1 MKSLKGRKEM
11 ETIVGI
17 DLGTTNCSVTA
28 INEEGKTKSIKNKH
42 NEFITPSAVYFCK
55 KEKEIIVGKDAK
67 EKSNTDPDNLVL
79 FVKREMGKSKDKVR
93 ENRVDGSYNPY
104 KFWGTTYSPEQIS
117 AMILSQLKKDAEKE
131 LGKEVKKAV
140 ITCPA
145 YFGDAEK
152 NATKMAGEMAGFE
165 VLEIIP
171 EPTAAALTYSA
182 RTEKDETV
190 LVFDLGGGTF
200 DVTILKISN
209 TDAGRNVEMIVTD
222 GDHRL
227 GGKDWDDLL
236 IDYMV
241 DRFEKKYQIDL
252 YYEDK
257 KKVAPT
263 FGKLRIEVEKAKVAL
278 FKEGIDA
285 VPLSIEYGGKKHT
298 ENITRALYAAKTQDL
313 TNQCRTYCNNI
324 LQESDL
330 SWDDIDTV
338 LMIGN
343 MSNCKTIQDA
353 LKEWSGKEINF
364 GLINPKTC
372 VSEGAAIKGH
382 LLEGGDKIKAIK
394 KQDSEIAAF
403 EQSDEITKRVE
414 KAESEGERTDTKFD
428 KKNMKSGVLSSS
440 VGIKVLTRDGK
451 ETVYKLLNK
460 NSSYPEEISKAF
472 PVFRDGDQEFS
483 LNVLE
488 GESSIVDECDLLGSI
503 VVKLD
508 GKMNK
513 GDKLSIT
520 LSADANGILQVKA
533 INDKLGIYVESKIK
547 RESDISEEEVK
558 AASEDMEEFY
568 LG

>member
-1 MKSLKGRKEM
+1 M

-28 INEEGKTKSIKNKH
+28 INEEGVTKVIKNKH

-55 KEKEIIVGKDAK
+55 KEKEIIVGKEAK

-79 FVKREMGKSKDKVR
+79 FVKREMGKAKDKVR
-93 ENRVDGSYNPY
+93 ENRVNGSYNPY
-104 KFWGTTYSPEQIS
+104 KFWGITYSPEQIS

-152 NATKMAGEMAGFE
+152 NATKMAGEIAGFE
-165 VLEIIP
+165 ILEIIP
-171 EPTAAALTYSA
+171 EPTAAALSYSA
-182 RTEKDETV
+182 VTKKDETV

-200 DVTILKISN
+200 DVTILKVSN
-209 TDAGRNVEMIVTD
+209 TDSGRNVEMLVTD
-222 GDHRL
+222 GDHKL
-227 GGKDWDDLL
+227 GGKDWDDLI

-278 FKEGIDA
+278 FKDTVDT
-285 VPLSIEYGGKKHT
+285 VPVTIEYGGKKHT
-298 ENITRALYAAKTQDL
+298 ENISRTLYATKTADL
-313 TNQCRTYCNNI
+313 TNQCKTYCNNI
-324 LQESDL
+324 LTESDL
-330 SWDDIDTV
+330 TWNDIDTV

-353 LKEWSGKEINF
+353 LKEWSGKDINF

-372 VSEGAAIKGH
+372 VSEGAAIRGH
-382 LLEGGDKIKAIK
+382 LLEGGDNIKILKNVDK
-394 KQDSEIAAF
+394 EIAAF
-403 EQSDEITKRVE
+403 DQSETITERVE
-414 KAESEGERTDTKFD
+414 KLEKEGERTDTKFN
-428 KKNMKSGVLSSS
+428 KEIKSGVLSSS
-440 VGIKVLTRDGK
+440 IGIKVLTKDGK
-451 ETVYKLLNK
+451 EVVYKLLKK
-460 NSSYPEEISKAF
+460 NSSYPNEFSKEF
-472 PVFRDGDQEFS
+472 PVNKDGLEELKLQ
-483 LNVLE
+483 VLV
-488 GESSIVDECDLLGSI
+488 GESPSVEECELLGTI

-508 GKMNK
+508 GKMNR
-513 GDKLSIT
+513 GDKLCIT
-520 LSADANGILQVKA
+520 LSVDSNGILQVKA
-533 INDKLGIYVESKIK
+533 INEKLGIHVESKIK
-547 RESDISEEEVK
+547 RESDISEEDVK
-558 AASEDMEEFY
+558 KASEEIEEFY

>member
-1 MKSLKGRKEM
+1 M

-28 INEEGKTKSIKNKH
+28 INEEGKTKTIKNKH

-67 EKSNTDPDNLVL
+67 EKSNTDPDNLEL
-79 FVKREMGKSKDKVR
+79 IVKREMGKSKDKVR

-117 AMILSQLKKDAEKE
+117 AMILSQLKRDAEKE

-152 NATKMAGEMAGFE
+152 NATKMAGEIAGFE

-330 SWDDIDTV
+330 SWNDIDTV

-343 MSNCKTIQDA
+343 MSNCKTIQNA

-372 VSEGAAIKGH
+372 VSEGAAIRGH
-382 LLEGGDKIKAIK
+382 LLEGGEKVKTLV
-394 KQDSEIAAF
+394 KQDSDIASF
-403 EQSDEITKRVE
+403 EQSDEITQRVE
-414 KAESEGERTDTKFD
+414 KAENEGERTDTKFD
-428 KKNMKSGVLSSS
+428 KNNIKSGVLASS
-440 VGIKVLTRDGK
+440 VGIKVLTREGK

-460 NSSYPEEISKAF
+460 NSSYPEEITKAF

-488 GESSIVDECDLLGSI
+488 GESSNVDECELLGAI
-503 VVKLD
+503 IVKLD

-533 INDKLGIYVESKIK
+533 VNEKLGIHVESKIK
-547 RESDISEEEVK
+547 RESEISEEEVK

>member
-1 MKSLKGRKEM
+1 M

-117 AMILSQLKKDAEKE
+117 AMILSQLKRDAEKE

-152 NATKMAGEMAGFE
+152 NATKMAGEIAGFE

-330 SWDDIDTV
+330 SWNDIDTV

-343 MSNCKTIQDA
+343 MSNCKTIQNA

-372 VSEGAAIKGH
+372 VSEGAAIRGH
-382 LLEGGDKIKAIK
+382 LLEGGEKVKTLK

-403 EQSDEITKRVE
+403 EQSAEITQRVE
-414 KAESEGERTDTKFD
+414 KTEKEGERTNTKFD
-428 KKNMKSGVLSSS
+428 KKNIKSGVLASS

-460 NSSYPEEISKAF
+460 NSSYPEEFTRAF
-472 PVFRDGDQEFS
+472 PMIRDGDQEFS

-488 GESSIVDECDLLGSI
+488 GESSNVDECELLGAI
-503 VVKLD
+503 IVKLD

-533 INDKLGIYVESKIK
+533 VNEKLGIHVESKIK

>member
-1 MKSLKGRKEM
+1 M

-28 INEEGKTKSIKNKH
+28 INEEGKTKTIKNKH

-117 AMILSQLKKDAEKE
+117 AMILSQLKRDAEKE

-152 NATKMAGEMAGFE
+152 NATKMAGEIAGFE

-285 VPLSIEYGGKKHT
+285 VSLSIEYGGKKHT
-298 ENITRALYAAKTQDL
+298 ENVSRALYAAKTQDL
-313 TNQCRTYCNNI
+313 TNQCKTYCNNI

-330 SWDDIDTV
+330 SWNDIDTV

-372 VSEGAAIKGH
+372 VSEGAAIRGH
-382 LLEGGDKIKAIK
+382 LLEGGEKVKTLV
-394 KQDSEIAAF
+394 KQDSDIASF
-403 EQSDEITKRVE
+403 EQSDEITQRVE
-414 KAESEGERTDTKFD
+414 KAENEGERTDTKFD
-428 KKNMKSGVLSSS
+428 KNNIKSGVLASS
-440 VGIKVLTRDGK
+440 VGIKVLTREGK

-460 NSSYPEEISKAF
+460 NSSYPEEITKAF
-472 PVFRDGDQEFS
+472 PVFRDGDHEFS

-488 GESSIVDECDLLGSI
+488 GESSNVDECELLGAI

-533 INDKLGIYVESKIK
+533 VNEKLGIHVESKIK
-547 RESDISEEEVK
+547 RETDISEEEVK

>member
-1 MKSLKGRKEM
+1 M

-28 INEEGKTKSIKNKH
+28 INKEGKTKTIKNKH

-117 AMILSQLKKDAEKE
+117 AMILSQLKRDAEKE

-152 NATKMAGEMAGFE
+152 NATKMAGEIAGFE

-285 VPLSIEYGGKKHT
+285 VSLSIEYGGKKHT

-330 SWDDIDTV
+330 SWNDIDTV

-414 KAESEGERTDTKFD
+414 KSESEGERTDTKFD
-428 KKNMKSGVLSSS
+428 KKNIKSGVLSSS

-488 GESSIVDECDLLGSI
+488 GESSIVGECDLLGSI

-508 GKMNK
+508 AKMNK

-520 LSADANGILQVKA
+520 LSVDANGILQVKA

-547 RESDISEEEVK
+547 RESDISDEEVK

>member
-1 MKSLKGRKEM
+1 M

-28 INEEGKTKSIKNKH
+28 INAEGKTKSIKNKH
-42 NEFITPSAVYFCK
+42 NEYITPSAVYFCK

-67 EKSNTDPDNLVL
+67 EKSNTDPENLVL
-79 FVKREMGKSKDKVR
+79 FVKREMGKAKDKVR

-131 LGKEVKKAV
+131 LGREVKKAV

-152 NATKMAGEMAGFE
+152 SATKMAGEIAGFE

-171 EPTAAALTYSA
+171 EPMAAALTYSA

-200 DVTILKISN
+200 DVTILRISN
-209 TDAGRNVEMIVTD
+209 TAAGRNVNMIVTD
-222 GDHRL
+222 GNHRL

-278 FKEGIDA
+278 FKEGMDT
-285 VPLSIEYGGKKHT
+285 VLLSIEYGGKKHT
-298 ENITRALYAAKTQDL
+298 ENISRALYSAKTQDL

-324 LQESDL
+324 LQESHL
-330 SWDDIDTV
+330 SWNNIDTV

-382 LLEGGDKIKAIK
+382 LLEGGDIIKAIK
-394 KQDSEIAAF
+394 KQDSEIASF
-403 EQSDEITKRVE
+403 EQSDEITQRVE
-414 KAESEGERTDTKFD
+414 KSESEGERTDTKFD

-460 NSSYPEEISKAF
+460 NSSYPEEITKAF

-488 GESSIVDECDLLGSI
+488 GESSIVEECELLGAI

-533 INDKLGIYVESKIK
+533 INEKLGIYVESKIK

-558 AASEDMEEFY
+558 AASEDIEEFY

>member
-1 MKSLKGRKEM
+1 M
-11 ETIVGI
+11 ETILGI

-28 INEEGKTKSIKNKH
+28 INAEGKTKSIKNKH
-42 NEFITPSAVYFCK
+42 NEYITPSAVYFCK

-93 ENRVDGSYNPY
+93 QNRVDGSYNPY
-104 KFWGTTYSPEQIS
+104 KFWGTTYSPEFIS
-117 AMILSQLKKDAEKE
+117 AMILTQLKNDAEKE
-131 LGKEVKKAV
+131 LGQEVKKAV

-152 NATKMAGEMAGFE
+152 TATKKAGEKAGFE

-182 RTEKDETV
+182 RTEKEETV

-222 GDHRL
+222 GNHRL

-241 DRFEKKYQIDL
+241 DRFEKKYLIDL
-252 YYEDK
+252 YYEK
-257 KKVAPT
+257 RKNTAPT

-278 FKEGIDA
+278 FKDGIDA
-285 VPLSIEYGGKKHT
+285 VPVSIEYGGQKHT
-298 ENITRALYAAKTQDL
+298 ENISRALFAAKTQGL
-313 TNQCRTYCNNI
+313 TNQCKTYCNNI
-324 LQESDL
+324 LQHSNL
-330 SWDDIDTV
+330 SWKEIDTV

-353 LKEWSGKEINF
+353 LKEWSGKDINF

-382 LLEGGDKIKAIK
+382 LLIGGEKIKILK

-403 EQSDEITKRVE
+403 EQSDEITQRVE
-414 KAESEGERTDTKFD
+414 KIEIEGERTETKFD
-428 KKNMKSGVLSSS
+428 KNNIKSGVLASSI
-440 VGIKVLTRDGK
+440 GIKVLTKSGT

-460 NSSYPEEISKAF
+460 NSSYPEEITKAF
-472 PVFRDGDQEFS
+472 PLFRDGDLEFT

-488 GESSIVDECDLLGSI
+488 GESSIVEECELLGSI

-520 LSADANGILQVKA
+520 LSADSNGILQVKA
-533 INDKLGIYVESKIK
+533 INEKLGIHVESRIK

-558 AASEDMEEFY
+558 SASEDMDEFY

>member
-1 MKSLKGRKEM
+1 M

-28 INEEGKTKSIKNKH
+28 IDEDGKTKSIKNKH
-42 NEFITPSAVYFCK
+42 NEYITPSAVYFCK

-104 KFWGTTYSPEQIS
+104 KIWGKIYSPEQIS

-131 LGKEVKKAV
+131 LGKEVRKAV

-152 NATKMAGEMAGFE
+152 NATKMAGEIAGFE

-171 EPTAAALTYSA
+171 EPTAAALSYSA
-182 RTEKDETV
+182 ITKNEETV

-200 DVTILKISN
+200 DVTILRLSN
-209 TDAGRNVEMIVTD
+209 SEAGRNVEMIVTD
-222 GDHRL
+222 GNHRL

-257 KKVAPT
+257 KKSAPT
-263 FGKLRIEVEKAKVAL
+263 FGKLRIDVEKAKVAL
-278 FKEGIDA
+278 FKEGVDA
-285 VPLSIEYGGKKHT
+285 VPLSIEYGGKRHT
-298 ENITRALYAAKTQDL
+298 ENISRALYATKTQGL
-313 TNQCRTYCNNI
+313 TDQCKTYCNNI
-324 LQESDL
+324 LQESNL
-330 SWDDIDTV
+330 SWNEIDTV

-353 LKEWSGKEINF
+353 LKEWSGKDINF

-372 VSEGAAIKGH
+372 VSEGAAIKGY
-382 LLEGGDKIKAIK
+382 LLEGGENIKTLK

-403 EQSDEITKRVE
+403 DQSDEITQRVE
-414 KAESEGERTDTKFD
+414 KIEREGERTDTKFNQ
-428 KKNMKSGVLSSS
+428 KNMKSGVLASSI
-440 VGIKVLTRDGK
+440 GIRVLTRDGK
-451 ETVYKLLNK
+451 ETVYKLLHK
-460 NSSYPEEISKAF
+460 NSSYPEEITKAF

-488 GESSIVDECDLLGSI
+488 GESSDVDKCELLGTI
-503 VVKLD
+503 VIKLD

-520 LSADANGILQVKA
+520 LSVDANGILQVKA
-533 INDKLGIYVESKIK
+533 VNEKLGICVESKIK

-558 AASEDMEEFY
+558 AAAEDIEEFY

>member
-1 MKSLKGRKEM
+1 M
-11 ETIVGI
+11 ETILGI

-28 INEEGKTKSIKNKH
+28 IDEDGVTKIIKNKY
-42 NEFITPSAVYFCK
+42 NEYITPSAVYFCK
-55 KEKEIIVGKDAK
+55 EGKSVLVGKEAK

-79 FVKREMGKSKDKVR
+79 FVKREMGKAKDKVR
-93 ENRVDGSYNPY
+93 EDRIRGEYNPY
-104 KFWGTTYSPEQIS
+104 FFSGRIFSPEEIS
-117 AMILSQLKKDAEKE
+117 SFILSQLKKDAEKE
-131 LGKEVKKAV
+131 LGTEIKKAV

-152 NATKMAGEMAGFE
+152 NATKKAGEIAGFE

-171 EPTAAALTYSA
+171 EPMAAALSYSA
-182 RTEKDETV
+182 KSKEDETV

-200 DVTILKISN
+200 DVTILKVTNSES
-209 TDAGRNVEMIVTD
+209 GKNVEMIVTD

-227 GGKDWDDLL
+227 GGKDWDDSL

-241 DRFEKKYQIDL
+241 DRFEKKYHIEF
-252 YYEDK
+252 YYDK
-257 KKVAPT
+257 PKEKRVLT
-263 FGKLRIEVEKAKVAL
+263 LGKLRIDVEKAKVAL
-278 FKEGIDA
+278 FKDGVES

-298 ENITRALYAAKTQDL
+298 EYVSRALFNNKTSNL
-313 TNQCRTYCNNI
+313 TEKCKTYCNII
-324 LQESDL
+324 LQEGGL
-330 SWDDIDTV
+330 SWDKIDSV

-343 MSNCKTIQDA
+343 MSNCKTIQDS
-353 LKEWSGKEINF
+353 LREWSGKDINF

-372 VSEGAAIKGH
+372 VSEGAAIRGY
-382 LLEGGDKIKAIK
+382 LLEGGERIRKLVNVESD
-394 KQDSEIAAF
+394 IAAF
-403 EQSDEITKRVE
+403 EQSQEITERVE
-414 KAESEGERTDTKFD
+414 KSEKSGERTDTKFNN
-428 KKNMKSGVLSSS
+428 KNIKTGVLASS
-440 VGIKVLTRDGK
+440 VGIKVLRKDGK
-451 ETVYKLLNK
+451 EAVFKLLDK
-460 NSSYPEEISKAF
+460 NSSYPEEITKSF
-472 PVFRDGDQEFS
+472 PMFRDGDLEFT

-488 GESSIVDECDLLGSI
+488 GESSIVDECELLGAI

-533 INDKLGIYVESKIK
+533 INEKLGICVESKIK

-558 AASEDMEEFY
+558 AASEDIEEFY

>member
-1 MKSLKGRKEM
+1 M

-93 ENRVDGSYNPY
+93 ENRVDGTYNPY

-131 LGKEVKKAV
+131 LGKKVKKAV

-152 NATKMAGEMAGFE
+152 NATKMAGEIAGFE

-278 FKEGIDA
+278 FKDGIDT
-285 VPLSIEYGGKKHT
+285 VPVSIEYGGKKHT
-298 ENITRALYAAKTQDL
+298 ENVSRALYAAKTQDL
-313 TNQCRTYCNNI
+313 TNQCKTYCNNI

-330 SWDDIDTV
+330 SWNDIDTV

-372 VSEGAAIKGH
+372 VSEGAAIRGH
-382 LLEGGDKIKAIK
+382 LLEGGEKVKTLV
-394 KQDSEIAAF
+394 KQDSDIASF
-403 EQSDEITKRVE
+403 EQSDEITQRVE
-414 KAESEGERTDTKFD
+414 KAENEGERTDTKFD
-428 KKNMKSGVLSSS
+428 KNNIKSGVLASS
-440 VGIKVLTRDGK
+440 VGIKVLTREGK

-460 NSSYPEEISKAF
+460 NSSYPEEITKAF

-488 GESSIVDECDLLGSI
+488 GESSNVDECELLGAI

-533 INDKLGIYVESKIK
+533 VNEKLGIHVESKIK

>member
-1 MKSLKGRKEM
+1 M

-28 INEEGKTKSIKNKH
+28 INKEGKTKTIKNKH

-117 AMILSQLKKDAEKE
+117 AMILSQLKRDAEKE
-131 LGKEVKKAV
+131 LGKEVKKTV

-152 NATKMAGEMAGFE
+152 NATKMAGEIAGFE

-285 VPLSIEYGGKKHT
+285 VSLSIEYGGKKHT

-330 SWDDIDTV
+330 SWNDIDTV

-414 KAESEGERTDTKFD
+414 KSESEGERTDTKFD
-428 KKNMKSGVLSSS
+428 KKNIKSGVLSSS

-488 GESSIVDECDLLGSI
+488 GESSIVGECDLLGSI

-508 GKMNK
+508 AKMNK

-520 LSADANGILQVKA
+520 LSVDANGILQVKA

-547 RESDISEEEVK
+547 RESDISDEEVK

>member
-1 MKSLKGRKEM
+1 M

-117 AMILSQLKKDAEKE
+117 AMILSQLKRDAEKE

-152 NATKMAGEMAGFE
+152 NATKMAGEIAGFE

-330 SWDDIDTV
+330 SWNDIDTV

-343 MSNCKTIQDA
+343 MSNCKTIQNA

-372 VSEGAAIKGH
+372 VSEGAAIRGH
-382 LLEGGDKIKAIK
+382 LLEGGEKVKTLV
-394 KQDSEIAAF
+394 KQDSDIASF
-403 EQSDEITKRVE
+403 EQSDEITQRVE
-414 KAESEGERTDTKFD
+414 KAENEGERTDTKFD
-428 KKNMKSGVLSSS
+428 INNIKSGVLASS
-440 VGIKVLTRDGK
+440 VGIKVLTREGK

-460 NSSYPEEISKAF
+460 NSSYPEEITKAF

-488 GESSIVDECDLLGSI
+488 GESSNVDECELLGAI
-503 VVKLD
+503 VVKLH

-533 INDKLGIYVESKIK
+533 VNEKLGIHVESKIK
-547 RESDISEEEVK
+547 RESEISEEEVK